1 MDRKDRPSIQSYFR
15 EPRAKVYR
23 SEIVGYGKVLNNRR
37 PLVFYG
43 RSGRE
48 TKKFV
53 EWKLA
58 RVFDNNSE
66 LPVNRIKKKKKK
78 KNRRSQKYSGLRN
91 VIVHNPLVSE

>member
-1 MDRKDRPSIQSYFR
+1 M
-15 EPRAKVYR
+15 
-23 SEIVGYGKVLNNRR
+23 LNNRR

-78 KNRRSQKYSGLRN
+78 KSKDGGWKIETIALRGAGEIFN
-91 VIVHNPLVSE
+91 AAEN